1 MDVHA
6 KTEVLMKRSLRF
18 STLLLLGLACLAG
31 PAAAQTAAQA
41 ATQAPAPAK
50 PVDMKKLIVEIAG
63 DYSFDLQG
71 TTLVVQ
77 FVEQDGKLFGAPPGE
92 ALEEIRP
99 IEGKPMFFD
108 VTVNGDQYYV
118 LQFVRNDKGVI
129 DKCLLTVQ
137 DQIVEGLKIIK
148 SRA

>member
-1 MDVHA
+1 M
-6 KTEVLMKRSLRF
+6 KTSLR
-18 STLLLLGLACLAG
+18 SMTLLLLGLISLAG
-31 PAAAQTAAQA
+31 LAAAQTAAQA
-41 ATQAPAPAK
+41 PAQDK
-50 PVDMKKLIVEIAG
+50 PLDMKKLIAEIAG

-71 TTLVVQ
+71 MTLLVQ

-118 LQFVRNDKGVI
+118 LQFVRNDQGVI
-129 DKCLLTVQ
+129 DKCLMTAQ
-137 DQIVEGLKIIK
+137 DQVVEGLKIIK
-148 SRA
+148 